1 VIIGRDGSAESVGR
15 CWCTVPSSAPINV
28 RARAVSSSTVVAQW
42 DEPLVPNGIVRVSR
56 SARRDALLC
65 LPRRAASFMTNVQC
79 PPDDARPRPY
89 YHIAVHFYRFFCHR
103 RIDGIV
109 PMKGTEQQLVSAWN
123 GLPTAP
129 PAPRRPV
136 TKTHS
141 NIN

>member
-1 VIIGRDGSAESVGR
+1 VQSRSVVVGVQFRAARRSMSGRGR
-15 CWCTVPSSAPINV
+15 SV
-28 RARAVSSSTVVAQW
+28 RARW
-42 DEPLVPNGIVRVSR
+42 SR
-56 SARRDALLC
+56 SGTNRSYPTASCGSVALLARRDALLC
-65 LPRRAASFMTNVQC
+65 LPRAASFMTNVQC

-141 NIN
+141 NRN